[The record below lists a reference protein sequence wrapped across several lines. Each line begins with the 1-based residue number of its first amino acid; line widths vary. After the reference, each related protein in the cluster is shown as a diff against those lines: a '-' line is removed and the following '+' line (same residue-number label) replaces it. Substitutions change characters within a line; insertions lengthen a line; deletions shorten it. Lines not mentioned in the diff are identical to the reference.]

1 MSELATPLELV
12 AAVLAFTGAFL
23 FLAGAVGFLRLP
35 DFYTRIHAPT
45 KAASLGI
52 PLMAFASMLLHLGA
66 GFDLWIEDA
75 LIMLFVFLANPVST
89 QMLVWAAVARNIRPS
104 VETQGQPASEMGA
117 VSVKTRKQALD
128 AAIDLDAANSDS
140 L

>member
-1 MSELATPLELV
+1 MSELTTPLEMV
-12 AAVLAFTGAFL
+12 AAVLAFAGAFL

-52 PLMAFASMLLHLGA
+52 PLMAFASMLMHLGA

-75 LIMLFVFLANPVST
+75 LIILFVFLANPVST
-89 QMLVWAAVARNIRPS
+89 EILVWAAVARKIRPFA
-104 VETQGQPASEMGA
+104 ETQGQPAGDPIEQPGGA
-117 VSVKTRKQALD
+117 GITAQMD
-128 AAIDLDAANSDS
+128 NS
-140 L
+140 

>member
-12 AAVLAFTGAFL
+12 AAVLAFAGAFL

-52 PLMAFASMLLHLGA
+52 PLMACASMLLHLGA
-66 GFDLWIEDA
+66 GFELWIEDA

-89 QMLVWAAVARNIRPS
+89 QILVWAAVARKIRPS
-104 VETQGQPASEMGA
+104 
-117 VSVKTRKQALD
+117 
-128 AAIDLDAANSDS
+128 
-140 L
+140 

>member
-1 MSELATPLELV
+1 MSELATPLEVV
-12 AAVLAFTGAFL
+12 AALSAFAGAFL

-89 QMLVWAAVARNIRPS
+89 QILVWAAVARKIRPFA
-104 VETQGQPASEMGA
+104 ETQGQPAGGPVEQPGRA
-117 VSVKTRKQALD
+117 GV
-128 AAIDLDAANSDS
+128 AAQKDNS
-140 L
+140 

>member
-1 MSELATPLELV
+1 MSEMVSPLEMV
-12 AAVLAFTGAFL
+12 AAVLAFAGAFF
-23 FLAGAVGFLRLP
+23 FLAGAVGFLRFP

-89 QMLVWAAVARNIRPS
+89 QILVWAAVARNIRPS
-104 VETQGQPASEMGA
+104 AETMGQPAG
-117 VSVKTRKQALD
+117 
-128 AAIDLDAANSDS
+128 DLET
-140 L
+140 

>member
-1 MSELATPLELV
+1 MSEMATPLELG
-12 AAVLAFTGAFL
+12 AAVLAFAGAFF

-89 QMLVWAAVARNIRPS
+89 QMLVWAAVARKIRS
-104 VETQGQPASEMGA
+104 S
-117 VSVKTRKQALD
+117 
-128 AAIDLDAANSDS
+128 
-140 L
+140 

>member
-1 MSELATPLELV
+1 MSELTTPLGMV
-12 AAVLAFTGAFL
+12 AAVLAFAGAFL

-75 LIMLFVFLANPVST
+75 LIILFVFLANPVST
-89 QMLVWAAVARNIRPS
+89 EILVWAAVARNIRPS
-104 VETQGQPASEMGA
+104 AETQGQPAGDPIEQPGGA
-117 VSVKTRKQALD
+117 GITAQMD
-128 AAIDLDAANSDS
+128 NS
-140 L
+140 

>member
-1 MSELATPLELV
+1 MSEMATPLELG
-12 AAVLAFTGAFL
+12 AAVLAFAGTFF

-52 PLMAFASMLLHLGA
+52 PLMALASMLLHLGE

-75 LIMLFVFLANPVST
+75 LIILFIFLANPVST
-89 QMLVWAAVARNIRPS
+89 QMLVWAAVARKIRPS
-104 VETQGQPASEMGA
+104 
-117 VSVKTRKQALD
+117 
-128 AAIDLDAANSDS
+128 
-140 L
+140 

>member
-75 LIMLFVFLANPVST
+75 LIILFVFLANPVST
-89 QMLVWAAVARNIRPS
+89 QILVWAAVARKIRPFAD
-104 VETQGQPASEMGA
+104 TQGQPAGDPVEQSEVTG
-117 VSVKTRKQALD
+117 V
-128 AAIDLDAANSDS
+128 AAQKDNS
-140 L
+140 

>member
-1 MSELATPLELV
+1 MSELTTPLELV
-12 AAVLAFTGAFL
+12 AALLAFAGAFL

-66 GFDLWIEDA
+66 GIDLWIEDA
-75 LIMLFVFLANPVST
+75 LIILFVFLANPVST
-89 QMLVWAAVARNIRPS
+89 EILVWAAVARKIRPFA
-104 VETQGQPASEMGA
+104 ETLGQPTGDPIEQPGGA
-117 VSVKTRKQALD
+117 GI
-128 AAIDLDAANSDS
+128 AAQKDNS
-140 L
+140 

>member
-1 MSELATPLELV
+1 MSDLTIPLELV
-12 AAVLAFTGAFL
+12 AAVLAFAGAFL

-35 DFYTRIHAPT
+35 DFFTRIHAPT

-75 LIMLFVFLANPVST
+75 LIILFVFLANPVST
-89 QMLVWAAVARNIRPS
+89 QILVWAAVARKIRPS
-104 VETQGQPASEMGA
+104 AETLGQPAGDPGEQPGVA
-117 VSVKTRKQALD
+117 GV
-128 AAIDLDAANSDS
+128 AAQMDNS
-140 L
+140 

>member
-1 MSELATPLELV
+1 MNELATPLELL
-12 AAVLAFTGAFL
+12 AAVLAFAGAFF
-23 FLAGAVGFLRLP
+23 FLAGAIGFLRLP

-89 QMLVWAAVARNIRPS
+89 QMLVWAAVARNIRPCA
-104 VETQGQPASEMGA
+104 ETIGQPSG
-117 VSVKTRKQALD
+117 
-128 AAIDLDAANSDS
+128 DLET
-140 L
+140 

>member
-1 MSELATPLELV
+1 MSELTTPLDLV
-12 AAVLAFTGAFL
+12 AALLAFAGAFL

-75 LIMLFVFLANPVST
+75 LIILFVFLANPVST
-89 QMLVWAAVARNIRPS
+89 QILVWAAVARKIRPS
-104 VETQGQPASEMGA
+104 AETLGQPAGDPVEQPEVAG
-117 VSVKTRKQALD
+117 V
-128 AAIDLDAANSDS
+128 AAQKDNS
-140 L
+140 

>member
-1 MSELATPLELV
+1 MSEFATPLGMV
-12 AAVLAFTGAFL
+12 AAVLAFAGSFF
-23 FLAGAVGFLRLP
+23 FLAGAIGFLRFP

-89 QMLVWAAVARNIRPS
+89 HILVWAAVARKIRPS
-104 VETQGQPASEMGA
+104 TETQGQPAGSHRISE
-117 VSVKTRKQALD
+117 STDKRIEL
-128 AAIDLDAANSDS
+128 
-140 L
+140 